1 MVNTSPVTVWIDTD
15 LKDSAEG
22 ILAKQGITPNSA
34 VQMLYSQIVLRN
46 GIPFD
51 PCFTTTKPTAIGGMT
66 RAELEAE
73 LWKGIDSLA
82 DGRVYSVEEVDKM
95 FEQDFEAW

>member
-1 MVNTSPVTVWIDTD
+1 MVSTSPVTAWIDTT

-22 ILAKQGITPNSA
+22 ILAKQGITPDSLI
-34 VQMLYSQIVLRN
+34 QMLYSQIVLRN

-51 PCFTTTKPTAIGGMT
+51 PCFTTKKPTAIGGMT

-73 LWKGIDSLA
+73 LWKGIESISN
-82 DGRVYSVEEVDKM
+82 GRVYSVEEVDKM
-95 FEQDFEAW
+95 FEQDFGA